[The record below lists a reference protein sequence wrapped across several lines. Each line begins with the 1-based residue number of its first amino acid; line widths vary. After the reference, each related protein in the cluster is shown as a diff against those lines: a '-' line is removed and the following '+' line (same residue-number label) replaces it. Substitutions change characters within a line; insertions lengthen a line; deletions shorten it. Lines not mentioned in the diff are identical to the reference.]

1 MKPAAVGIDPGDR
14 ISHWCAFN
22 DAGEVIERGRVRTTA
37 EAIAEQAR
45 SWRGARVAIENGT
58 HSGWIGRALS
68 ASSVSS
74 LRVLTAQPDAA
85 LPLLGTVSGTKTAL
99 PPPPVPSSEP
109 NQPTPPKRRCPGQ
122 VHPTASSVS
131 PLRVLTVQPDA
142 ALPLL
147 GTVSGTKT
155 ALPPPPCAQAPPNP
169 NGEVTVVTSL
179 PAEPRASSL

>member
-1 MKPAAVGIDPGDR
+1 MKPAAVGIDLGDR
-14 ISHWCAFN
+14 ISHWCALN

-99 PPPPVPSSEP
+99 PPPPQNAAVPARF
-109 NQPTPPKRRCPGQ
+109 TPQ
-122 VHPTASSVS
+122 
-131 PLRVLTVQPDA
+131 QA
-142 ALPLL
+142 A
-147 GTVSGTKT
+147 
-155 ALPPPPCAQAPPNP
+155 
-169 NGEVTVVTSL
+169 
-179 PAEPRASSL
+179 